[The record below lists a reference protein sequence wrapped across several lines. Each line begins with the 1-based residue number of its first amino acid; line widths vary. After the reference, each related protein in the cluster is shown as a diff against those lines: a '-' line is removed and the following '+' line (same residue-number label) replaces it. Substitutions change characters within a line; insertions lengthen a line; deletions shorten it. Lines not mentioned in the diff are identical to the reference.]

1 MEAQRR
7 IRFVRTDIW
16 REGKWLDLWSVVH
29 FLSGISVAF
38 GIALFGFELLAASLI
53 AFLMLVAYELWEA
66 MVQIHETPQ
75 NRVMDVV
82 VGMTSFFLAHAIGL
96 PIAWSTTFFIA
107 FGVILA
113 INIGLS
119 AIGWMASQK
128 AAELE
133 KRMLARIVA
142 ERAAF
147 RERRAQR
154 RLRRQQAAQNNPL
167 YEHGEKN

>member
-1 MEAQRR
+1 MEAQTKVRY
-7 IRFVRTDIW
+7 IRTDIW

-38 GIALFGFELLAASLI
+38 GLALVFDFLAASVI
-53 AFLMLVAYELWEA
+53 AFLMLVAYEMWEA

-75 NRVMDVV
+75 NRFMDVV
-82 VGMTSFFLAHAIGL
+82 VGMASFMLAHAIGF
-96 PIAWSTTFFIA
+96 PASGTTTFYAA
-107 FGVILA
+107 FAVILMV
-113 INIGLS
+113 NVGL
-119 AIGWMASQK
+119 AAVGWRASQK

-133 KRMLARIVA
+133 KRMLARINA

-154 RLRRQQAAQNNPL
+154 RLKRQQQSKTSSV
-167 YEHGEKN
+167 EQDH